1 MNYIYICIRKI
12 LETMNYS
19 IQEQLIVVVFLIVG
33 FMITPILFIALDFW
47 SGIRKANARGDRI
60 RSDKMQRTVAKMSR
74 YYNAILAM
82 LVLDLVQMSG
92 FVFLHI
98 FNQWTLYTF
107 PLFTMLSVLFVAT
120 IEIKSILEPADAK
133 ESREMK
139 EVSELARAIAQHRSD
154 PKEIA
159 EAIAEYLKKS

>member
-1 MNYIYICIRKI
+1 MTHAI
-12 LETMNYS
+12 S
-19 IQEQLIVVVFLIVG
+19 EQLIMVLFMVVALMV
-33 FMITPILFIALDFW
+33 TPLLFIGLDFW
-47 SGIRKANARGDRI
+47 AGIRKAKARHDKI

-82 LVLDLVQMSG
+82 LVLDAIQLAG
-92 FVFLHI
+92 FIFLHVY
-98 FNQWTLYTF
+98 NGWELYTF
-107 PLFTMLSVLFVAT
+107 PLFTMLSVLFVGA

-139 EVSELARAIAQHRSD
+139 EVTELAKAIVDHRQD

-159 EAIAEYLKKS
+159 LAITEYLKANGGNS